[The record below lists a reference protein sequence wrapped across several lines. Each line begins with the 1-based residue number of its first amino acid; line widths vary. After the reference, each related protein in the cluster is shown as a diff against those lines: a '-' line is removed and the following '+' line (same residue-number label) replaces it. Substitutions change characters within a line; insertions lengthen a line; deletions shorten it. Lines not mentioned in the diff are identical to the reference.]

1 MSGFNYEKALAVG
14 DDMDI
19 LISILVEGVLRVLI
33 G

>member
-1 MSGFNYEKALAVG
+1 VLGFNYEKALAVG

-19 LISILVEGVLRVLI
+19 LISIFLENLLRVTF